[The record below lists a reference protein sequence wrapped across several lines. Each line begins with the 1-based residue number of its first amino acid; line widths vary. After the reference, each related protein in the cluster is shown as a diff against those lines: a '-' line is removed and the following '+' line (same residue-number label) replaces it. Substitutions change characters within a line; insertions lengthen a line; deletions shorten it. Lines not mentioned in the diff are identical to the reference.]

1 MQNFKNNTELACT
14 GGALHNPFPP
24 ETIPEDRL
32 EQFDLKVMS
41 NAEF

>member
-1 MQNFKNNTELACT
+1 MQSFKNNTELART

-24 ETIPEDRL
+24 ETIPEKRR